1 MKTNYQM
8 LMELKEFIPF
18 RQGILNNTEV
28 TMLKAVLRLDERSDV
43 ELQNLRDFVVM
54 YYSMKVDNAN
64 LTPKDRMTQMDIM
77 SGICGVIDNEKWNR
91 GMEV

>member
-8 LMELKEFIPF
+8 LMELKEFKPY

-54 YYSMKVDNAN
+54 YYSMKIENA
-64 LTPKDRMTQMDIM
+64 TPKERMTQMDIM

>member
-8 LMELKEFIPF
+8 LMELKEFKPY

-54 YYSMKVDNAN
+54 YYSMKIEDA
-64 LTPKDRMTQMDIM
+64 TPKDRITQMDIM

>member
-8 LMELKEFIPF
+8 LMELKEFKPY
-18 RQGILNNTEV
+18 RQGVLNNTEV

-54 YYSMKVDNAN
+54 YYGMKIENA
-64 LTPKDRMTQMDIM
+64 TPKDRMTQIDIM

>member
-8 LMELKEFIPF
+8 LMELKEFKPY

-54 YYSMKVDNAN
+54 YYSMKIEDA
-64 LTPKDRMTQMDIM
+64 TPKDRMTQMDIM